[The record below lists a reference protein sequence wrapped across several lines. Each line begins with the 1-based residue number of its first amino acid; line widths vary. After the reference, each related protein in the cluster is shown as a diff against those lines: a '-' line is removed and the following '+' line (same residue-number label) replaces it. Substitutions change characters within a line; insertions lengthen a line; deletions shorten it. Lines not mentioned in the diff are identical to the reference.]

1 MSEPCPAPAQLEQ
14 LLTGRDDLMEAAL
27 EHHLEQCP
35 RCQQKLDQLTASAST
50 LGQRFRSAAGPPSF
64 PAAGEAFVRRLKEE
78 TPPLWDSDGPG
89 ASTVAQD
96 PMGRGGMAAASIA
109 STASLVEALRQFRLL
124 EPPQLAEVT
133 RTLAARFPDPKALAR
148 ELMQRGWLTPYQA
161 NQLLQG
167 RGQGLVLGSY
177 TLLER
182 LGEGGMGQVFKAR
195 NWKLGKVVAL
205 KLIRKER
212 LGNADATKRFQREIR
227 AVAALS
233 HPNIVLAYDADEIGG
248 THLLVMEFVEGATDL
263 ARLVKKNGP
272 LPTPQACDYIRQA
285 ALGLQ
290 QVYERGL
297 VHRDIKPHNLLLAA
311 DGKTVKILD
320 MGLARLNHPSSD
332 DDKSTTVT
340 KEGTVMGTP
349 DYIAPEQALES
360 HTVDI
365 RADLYSLGCTFY
377 LLLTGRVPFPG
388 GSLGAKLLRH
398 QMDEPTPV
406 EQLRPEVPPGVA
418 AVVRKLMAKKP
429 DDRYQTPAE
438 VAAALASLSIPGG
451 RPLPIASGPD
461 RPVAEGDQATA
472 VAGISGDTLDSL
484 PTAVAAGDA
493 REAVASPRRRRRPA
507 AGFRRLWLGV
517 AGCAFVLVAA
527 VILLLL
533 RGGLVEKQLPA
544 TEKDHPVIAGAP
556 AGKTPARVDDTW
568 LKQVAALPAA
578 KQVDAVAAKLKEL
591 NPGFDGKVTPT
602 INNGVVTEILFLT
615 DNVTDISPVQ
625 GLRRLKAL
633 GCSASAV
640 GKGKLADL
648 SPLEGMPLTALWF
661 YGTRVSDLSPLAGM
675 PLTDLGFNG
684 SAIAD
689 LSPLQGVPLV
699 SLDCGSTSVSD
710 LSPLRGMSLQS
721 LNCRYT
727 KVTDLSPL
735 QGMPL
740 KALWCDFKPERDAE
754 VVHSLETLEKI
765 NDKPAKEFWKEVD
778 EKKP

>member
-14 LLTGRDDLMEAAL
+14 LLTGREDLIEAAL

-35 RCQQKLDQLTASAST
+35 RCQQKLDQLTASASS
-50 LGQRFRSAAGPPSF
+50 LGRRFRSAAAPPSL
-64 PAAGEAFVRRLKEE
+64 PAAGEAFVRRLKQE
-78 TPPLWDSDGPG
+78 TPPLWNADGPG
-89 ASTVAQD
+89 ASPVSQD
-96 PMGRGGMAAASIA
+96 PVGRGGMGAIAIA

-124 EPPQLAEVT
+124 EPLQLAEVT
-133 RTLAARFPDPKALAR
+133 EFLPTRFPDPKALAR
-148 ELMQRGWLTPYQA
+148 ELIQRGWLTPYQA

-167 RGQGLVLGSY
+167 RGPGLVLGSY

-182 LGEGGMGQVFKAR
+182 VGEGGMGQVFKAR
-195 NWKLGKVVAL
+195 HWKLGKVVAL

-212 LGNADATKRFQREIR
+212 LGNPAAIKRFQREVR

-233 HPNIVLAYDADEIGG
+233 HPNIVLAYDADQIGG

-272 LPTPQACDYIRQA
+272 LPIPQACDYIRQA

-290 QVYERGL
+290 HVYERGL

-320 MGLARLNHPSSD
+320 MGLARLNLPSSD
-332 DDKSTTVT
+332 DDKSSTVT

-377 LLLTGRVPFPG
+377 HLLTDRVPFPG
-388 GSLGAKLLRH
+388 GSLGAKLLHH

-406 EQLRPEVPPGVA
+406 EQLRREVPPVVA

-438 VAAALASLSIPGG
+438 VAVALASLSIRGG
-451 RPLPIASGPD
+451 GPPLIAIGPD
-461 RPVAEGDQATA
+461 RPVTEEGQATA
-472 VAGISGDTLDSL
+472 VAGLSGDTLDS
-484 PTAVAAGDA
+484 TSADKAAGDTA
-493 REAVASPRRRRRPA
+493 ETIESPRRPRRKTA
-507 AGFRRLWLGV
+507 AFRRVLFGL
-517 AGCAFVLVAA
+517 AGGSFVLVGV
-527 VILLLL
+527 VILLFL
-533 RGGLVEKQLPA
+533 RGGLVGKQLPA
-544 TEKDHPVIAGAP
+544 TKKDLP
-556 AGKTPARVDDTW
+556 AFVGTPSGKTSPRVDETW
-568 LKQVAALPAA
+568 LKQVAGLPAE

-591 NPGFDGKVTPT
+591 NPGFDGNVTPK
-602 INNGVVTEILFLT
+602 INNGVVTEIQFLT

-625 GLRRLKAL
+625 GLRGLKAL

-640 GKGKLADL
+640 GKGKLSDL

-661 YGTRVSDLSPLAGM
+661 YGTRVAELAPLKGM
-675 PLTDLGFNG
+675 PVTDLGFNG
-684 SAIAD
+684 SGISD
-689 LSPLQGVPLV
+689 LSPLQGAPLV
-699 SLDCGSTSVSD
+699 SLDCASTSVSD
-710 LSPLRGMSLQS
+710 LSSLKGMSLQS
-721 LNCRYT
+721 LSCRNT
-727 KVTDLSPL
+727 KVSDLSPL

-740 KALWCDFKPERDAE
+740 KALWCDFQPERDAK
-754 VVHSLETLEKI
+754 VVGSIKTLEKI